1 MIGLLAE
8 SAVNTRG
15 PDAAAGRARKIARGL
30 ALLSQQET
38 TAVLVDANLQSLQS
52 FFCRGGAW
60 VRG

>member
-38 TAVLVDANLQSLQS
+38 TAVLVDSGRRESSKLAVIFL
-52 FFCRGGAW
+52 
-60 VRG
+60 